1 MRYFKIISIDY
12 NKNWSDM
19 RGFLI
24 ILQYND
30 FNQISDAD
38 LMTIAQSMGD
48 SPVHPLDGNIEYIN
62 YQNTLF
68 INVKNII
75 QSSYGFSDPNMESW

>member
-1 MRYFKIISIDY
+1 
-12 NKNWSDM
+12 M

-38 LMTIAQSMGD
+38 LITIVQSMGD
-48 SPVHPLDGNIEYIN
+48 SPVHPLDGNIEYSN
-62 YQNTLF
+62 YQNTLS
-68 INVKNII
+68 NTVKNIF
-75 QSSYGFSDPNMESW
+75 QSTYGFSDANMASW